1 MSLTVTSGLS
11 LSLAAVGST
20 DSVFFG
26 AGKSFDSFFVN
37 QILLSFLKNAG
48 EVIKILYVRTVFDGD
63 LQVFKLFLYL

>member
-1 MSLTVTSGLS
+1 MIRVL
-11 LSLAAVGST
+11 
-20 DSVFFG
+20 VFFCLF
-26 AGKSFDSFFVN
+26 ARELRNFESSGKSFDSFFVN